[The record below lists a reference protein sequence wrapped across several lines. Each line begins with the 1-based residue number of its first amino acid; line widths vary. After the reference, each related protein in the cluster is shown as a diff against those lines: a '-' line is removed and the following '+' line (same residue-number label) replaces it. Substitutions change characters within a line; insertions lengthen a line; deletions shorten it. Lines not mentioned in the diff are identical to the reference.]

1 MRARGFTLIEV
12 MAVMM
17 IVGIVLIAIVPALDG
32 MVPSYRMTAGARKVA
47 STIELA
53 QSEAIGRRKEYAIAY
68 DLDHHTYWLVLP
80 QAPGGDDERRQQQEA
95 GDDAGEGLMD
105 DLGAGAPSG
114 GGDQRPLDDLEHGPP
129 PPDPAAAAEV
139 PAEEEIPEDFTERD
153 ALAPTSLGEGVQLS
167 LVVVGDEEHRSG
179 VVYVPFSRLGD
190 AGSHVVGLRLDE
202 AEDGDGRGEIW
213 VEFNALTRTIQ
224 YHDQRPE
231 RRTLEGS

>member
-1 MRARGFTLIEV
+1 MRARGFTLVEV

-47 STIELA
+47 STMELA

-68 DLDHHTYWLVLP
+68 DLDQHTYWLVLP
-80 QAPGGDDERRQQQEA
+80 QEPGREDELRQQQEA
-95 GDDAGEGLMD
+95 GDGAGGGLMD
-105 DLGAGAPSG
+105 SLGAGAPSG
-114 GGDQRPLDDLEHGPP
+114 AGDQRPLDDLEHGPP
-129 PPDPAAAAEV
+129 PPDPAEAAGA
-139 PAEEEIPEDFTERD
+139 PAEEDVPEDFTERD
-153 ALAPTSLGEGVQLS
+153 ALAPTPLGEGVRFS
-167 LVVVGDEEHRSG
+167 LVVVGGEEHRSG

-190 AGSHVVGLRLDE
+190 TGSHVVGLRLED
-202 AEDGDGRGEIW
+202 AEEGDGRGEIW